1 MTGEKDIWG
10 EKPPLLR
17 NAGTIEVGVNPK
29 FLDWLENLKAKITQ
43 LNECL
48 GEYESKEWCDHCI
61 IDSKCAQITLHV
73 QELKKKAE
81 KWDLLFNDPGAPF
94 LDIMNRLENLHKIE
108 REWLEASIMMGRKVG
123 EHQTIAESE
132 IAYTKKHKKKLEAVK
147 NWYLAHEL
155 LLVTP
160 KNFDECARARYKHFD
175 KLKEILEAEE

>member
-1 MTGEKDIWG
+1 MTGEKDIWD

-73 QELKKKAE
+73 QELKEKAE
-81 KWDLLFNDPGAPF
+81 KWDEFCKCLKWHPGTPISPILLQFHALNEGNQDK
-94 LDIMNRLENLHKIE
+94 R
-108 REWLEASIMMGRKVG
+108 
-123 EHQTIAESE
+123 
-132 IAYTKKHKKKLEAVK
+132 KKLEAIK
-147 NWYLAHEL
+147 TLFLPLPEWIEWEEGPMSIEASKML
-155 LLVTP
+155 
-160 KNFDECARARYKHFD
+160 
-175 KLKEILEAEE
+175 KLKKILEAEE

>member
-1 MTGEKDIWG
+1 MTGENDIWD

-73 QELKKKAE
+73 QELKEKAK
-81 KWDLLFNDPGAPF
+81 KWDR
-94 LDIMNRLENLHKIE
+94 LDQPAKYNL
-108 REWLEASIMMGRKVG
+108 
-123 EHQTIAESE
+123 
-132 IAYTKKHKKKLEAVK
+132 TKYMECSDKLEAVK
-147 NWYLAHEL
+147 TWYLAHEL
-155 LLVTP
+155 LPVTP
-160 KNFDECARARYKHFD
+160 KNFDECARARYTHFD
-175 KLKEILEAEE
+175 KLKEILEAKE